1 MHSTD
6 CASGVA
12 TVWSKI
18 MNATVNNV
26 IQGKYGFHPCDH
38 ATYLKLKLIHKVYWQ
53 AIFAMAAWHRWD
65 RKEPQNRVQ
74 RYEGR
79 GPDGKRLLLSKPVP
93 LPEPK
98 LPAWVKKF
106 DHKKVVKTHVGDC
119 KQYKGPIYEV
129 VWHTIKLDPSV
140 YSFVLDFQSAR
151 TPKIESQ
158 VTPLINSPE
167 KIDAMYAQA
176 KEWLGV

>member
-1 MHSTD
+1 
-6 CASGVA
+6 
-12 TVWSKI
+12 

-26 IQGKYGFHPCDH
+26 IQGRYGFHPCDH
-38 ATYLKLKLIHKVYWQ
+38 ATYLKRKLIHKVYWQ

-65 RKEPQNRVQ
+65 RKEPQNRVE
-74 RYEGR
+74 RYEMV
-79 GPDGKRLLLSKPVP
+79 DGKKKRPARGYERLVPAVPVP
-93 LPEPK
+93 EPALPP
-98 LPAWVKKF
+98 WVKKF

-140 YSFVLDFQSAR
+140 YSFVQDFQSAR

-158 VTPLINSPE
+158 VTPLLNSPE
-167 KIDAMYAQA
+167 RIDAMYAQA
-176 KEWLGV
+176 QEWLGL